1 MPGRDRSRPWGSAE
15 AGVTLLLEGIT
26 LRSDRSLVNDARKRA
41 FAWRSGGART
51 CATTSVRRV
60 VQVQAADDPNFSQLE
75 WHQDGARTKVRNN
88 SQPIRL
94 RNQGEDPRRLR
105 ALGDLLARGIRRLD
119 DIRRQRILA
128 ESAAT
133 CLDLV
138 AESRV
143 TVPGAGNPQPEE
155 AR

>member
-1 MPGRDRSRPWGSAE
+1 MEASAFSLDMPHPH
-15 AGVTLLLEGIT
+15 
-26 LRSDRSLVNDARKRA
+26 
-41 FAWRSGGART
+41 
-51 CATTSVRRV
+51 
-60 VQVQAADDPNFSQLE
+60 DDPIPNA
-75 WHQDGARTKVRNN
+75 ARM
-88 SQPIRL
+88 
-94 RNQGEDPRRLR
+94 R

-128 ESAAT
+128 ESGAT

-138 AESRV
+138 AESSV